1 MNGLGLILLI
11 TPALIATGA
20 LVDKKNR
27 WRGAFLGYAGGALVT
42 TAVTGW
48 ATAAALAAE
57 EQQAQLEG
65 ASHGLVR

>member
-42 TAVTGW
+42 TAVSGW
-48 ATAAALAAE
+48 VTAAALAAE

-65 ASHGLVR
+65 ASRGLVR